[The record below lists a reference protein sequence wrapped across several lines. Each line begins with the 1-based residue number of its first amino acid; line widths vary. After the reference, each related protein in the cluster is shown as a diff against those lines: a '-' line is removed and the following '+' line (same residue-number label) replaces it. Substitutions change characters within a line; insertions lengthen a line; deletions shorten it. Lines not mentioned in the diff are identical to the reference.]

1 MNTRETASVGCLLL
15 NNSDSSTTSG
25 NSPNNSSSNSDISY
39 IFGPVPSRRLGRSL
53 GIDITPYKTCT
64 FDCIY
69 CQLGRT
75 TEKTVQR
82 REYVPKDLV
91 LSELEGFLDKNEGD
105 IDCITF
111 AGSGEPTLH
120 SKIGEMIDAI
130 KTMTDTPV
138 VVITNGSLLFLEDVR
153 KDLMNADLVLPS
165 LDAATTPL
173 LRAVDQPHE
182 SLKVEQIIEGL
193 RIFRE
198 AFKGKF
204 WLEIMI
210 VKGLNDSDDEIS
222 ALMDAVSRIG
232 PDRVQLNTV
241 VRPSVEDAEAASRDE
256 MMRLCKRFAG
266 SRGFKGDVEII
277 ADARIWVRA
286 DILPLLQRR
295 PLTIDEISD
304 ALQVHR
310 NEAAKYLRELEV
322 RGEVAGMVHA
332 GKRYFTR
339 R

>member
-1 MNTRETASVGCLLL
+1 MHTRETASAGCLHLSDIG
-15 NNSDSSTTSG
+15 NSGNSDS
-25 NSPNNSSSNSDISY
+25 SY

-64 FDCIY
+64 FDCVY

-75 TEKTVQR
+75 TERTVQR
-82 REYVPKDLV
+82 KEYVPKDLV
-91 LSELEGFLDKNEGD
+91 LAELKGFLDKSVED

-130 KTMTDTPV
+130 KTMTDVPV

-153 KDLMNADLVLPS
+153 NDLMNADLVLPS
-165 LDAATTPL
+165 LDAATTPVF
-173 LRAVDQPHE
+173 RAVNQPHE

-198 AFKGKF
+198 AFEGKF

-210 VKGLNDSDDEIS
+210 VKGLNDQEDEIL
-222 ALMDAVSRIG
+222 ALLDAVSRIG

-241 VRPSVEDAEAASRDE
+241 VRPSADDVEAAGRGE
-256 MMRLCKRFAG
+256 MIRICERFAG
-266 SRGFKGDVEII
+266 SSEFKGDVEII
-277 ADARIWVRA
+277 ADARIGVRA

-295 PLTIDEISD
+295 PLTMDEISD
-304 ALQVHR
+304 ALQMHR
-310 NEAAKYLRELEV
+310 NEAAKYLRELV
-322 RGEVAGMVHA
+322 DRGDVVSAVHG
-332 GKRYFTR
+332 GKRYFAR

>member
-1 MNTRETASVGCLLL
+1 MHTRETASAGCLHLSDIG
-15 NNSDSSTTSG
+15 NSGNSDS
-25 NSPNNSSSNSDISY
+25 SY

-64 FDCIY
+64 FDCVY

-75 TEKTVQR
+75 TERTVQR
-82 REYVPKDLV
+82 KEYVPNDLV
-91 LSELEGFLDKNEGD
+91 LAELKGFLDKSVED

-130 KTMTDTPV
+130 KTMTDVPV

-153 KDLMNADLVLPS
+153 NDLMNADLVLPS
-165 LDAATTPL
+165 LDAATMPVF
-173 LRAVDQPHE
+173 RAVNQPHE

-198 AFKGKF
+198 AFEGKF

-210 VKGLNDSDDEIS
+210 VKGLNDQEDEIL
-222 ALMDAVSRIG
+222 ALLDAVSRIG

-241 VRPSVEDAEAASRDE
+241 VRPSADDVEAAGRGE
-256 MMRLCKRFAG
+256 MIRICERFVG
-266 SRGFKGDVEII
+266 SSGFKGDVEII
-277 ADARIWVRA
+277 ADARIGVRA

-295 PLTIDEISD
+295 PLTMDEISD
-304 ALQVHR
+304 ALQMHR
-310 NEAAKYLRELEV
+310 NEAAKYLRELV
-322 RGEVAGMVHA
+322 DRGDVVSAVHG
-332 GKRYFTR
+332 GKRYFAR

>member
-1 MNTRETASVGCLLL
+1 MHTRETASAGCLPL
-15 NNSDSSTTSG
+15 SDSSNAG
-25 NSPNNSSSNSDISY
+25 Y
-39 IFGPVPSRRLGRSL
+39 VFGPVPSRRLGRSL

-64 FDCIY
+64 FDCVY

-75 TEKTVQR
+75 TERTVQR
-82 REYVPKDLV
+82 REYVPKNMV
-91 LSELEGFLDKNEGD
+91 LAELKGFLDKSVGD

-130 KTMTDTPV
+130 KTMTDVPV

-153 KDLMNADLVLPS
+153 NDLMNADLVLPS
-165 LDAATTPL
+165 LDAATTPVF
-173 LRAVDQPHE
+173 RAVNQPHE
-182 SLKVEQIIEGL
+182 SLEVEQIIEGL

-198 AFKGKF
+198 AFEGEF

-210 VKGLNDSDDEIS
+210 VRGMNDSDDEIA
-222 ALMDAVSRIG
+222 ALLDAVSRIG
-232 PDRVQLNTV
+232 PDRIQLNTV
-241 VRPSVEDAEAASRDE
+241 VRPSADDVEAAGRGE
-256 MMRLCKRFAG
+256 MMKICERFAG
-266 SRGFKGDVEII
+266 SGRFKGDVEII
-277 ADARIWVRA
+277 ADARIGVRA

-295 PLTIDEISD
+295 PLTMDEISD

-322 RGEVAGMVHA
+322 QGEVVEVVHG
-332 GKRYFTR
+332 GKRYFAR